1 MHAARHRQQDQRR
14 GAISPRLGAARTG
27 LATQMSNSAAYE
39 GGSVPPDDD
48 EEDWDAANADAGTGT
63 GTEENSEAESYE
75 TEDELNDDVR
85 WPCAISHAQLDL
97 GESGSGARYW
107 QQLGHG
113 PHTALSATA
122 FALDPDAL
130 CLACECTAACF
141 LFVRRSARLQLAR
154 QALWGF
160 AMLLACAQLHVQT
173 P

>member
-85 WPCAISHAQLDL
+85 WPCAISHAQVRRAL
-97 GESGSGARYW
+97 GSTPTTAATSRSAASSAR
-107 QQLGHG
+107 
-113 PHTALSATA
+113 TAARPASS
-122 FALDPDAL
+122 DPDPT
-130 CLACECTAACF
+130 CLST
-141 LFVRRSARLQLAR
+141 RRSGRAWSWYAPYDSCRPVGSVSSR
-154 QALWGF
+154 S
-160 AMLLACAQLHVQT
+160 ACAALG
-173 P
+173 